1 LVTVL
6 RITRVNATDD
16 SDTLKLEG
24 RVAGPWVD
32 ELARLTRAHSEG
44 RRLVLDVT
52 DVSFADEA
60 GIRLLQELAD
70 HKAELR
76 GASMFLAS
84 LMEGDRDDCRR

>member
-1 LVTVL
+1 VTVL
-6 RITRVNATDD
+6 RITRVNAMDD

-32 ELARLTRAHSEG
+32 ELARLTRAPSDG

-60 GIRLLQELAD
+60 GVRLLRELAD

-76 GASMFLAS
+76 GASMFLAG